1 MRSVHQQR
9 RQLGLRLVYLIFSK
23 IRFLSF
29 AVTKEIINSSKTKAS
44 RLLYII
50 LAITLATL
58 NQHSIWSADYNW
70 LKSQEI
76 NRRVISPLALGFQEV
91 LRNFWRA
98 SVELKMFLAD
108 WSEYCSQKHIICFM
122 VIIQA
127 CYSKRANIKLC
138 GKMFISEYD
147 IRRGAARMRPKRPE
161 PHSWKP
167 TALEAEPELCHFY
180 DGSAALNVMNAVT
193 GT

>member
-91 LRNFWRA
+91 LRNF
-98 SVELKMFLAD
+98 
-108 WSEYCSQKHIICFM
+108 
-122 VIIQA
+122 
-127 CYSKRANIKLC
+127 
-138 GKMFISEYD
+138 
-147 IRRGAARMRPKRPE
+147 
-161 PHSWKP
+161 
-167 TALEAEPELCHFY
+167 
-180 DGSAALNVMNAVT
+180 
-193 GT
+193 